1 MQNTTNENENINENE
16 KMTNENENTIKIIE
30 KWDEMKLHEDLL
42 RGIYAYGFDAPSEIQ
57 KKSIMPIIENRDVI
71 AQAQSGCGKTGS
83 FTIGSLQRINFTKT
97 KPQVLILSPTHE
109 LVNQT
114 TEVIKGIGNFMKS
127 LSVKSLI
134 GGTSIRDDKQFLE
147 DHSPQIV
154 VGTVGRVL
162 DMIEKRF
169 LDISELS
176 LFVLDEADEMLS
188 QGFSEKIKHMFHSYL
203 PVNTQVVLFS
213 ATMPPDILNLTRSF
227 MNSPVSILMEKEQ
240 LSLQCIQQY
249 YVAVQNDYTKYCLL
263 QDLFSVMNVSK
274 CIIYCNSVHRVNDL
288 YRKMIDDGFS
298 VAAIHSNMNKS
309 DRIDVFRHFRTGD
322 ARFLISSDIT
332 ARGIDIQQVSA
343 VVNYDLT
350 RNVHTYLHRIG
361 RSGRWGRRGIAIN
374 FVTRQDN
381 RDMYAL
387 EQYYNIRINELP
399 ANFNGDV

>member
-1 MQNTTNENENINENE
+1 MQNTSEKSSEVNSGENVNHH
-16 KMTNENENTIKIIE
+16 TSIKVIE

-57 KKSIMPIIENRDVI
+57 KKSIIPIIENRDVI

-127 LSVKSLI
+127 LSVKSLV
-134 GGTSIRDDKQFLE
+134 GGTSIRDDKQFLQ

-188 QGFSEKIKHMFHSYL
+188 QGFNEKIKHMFRSYL

-213 ATMPPDILNLTRSF
+213 ATMPPEMLNLTRSF

-249 YVAVQNDYTKYCLL
+249 YVAVQNDYAKYCLL

-288 YRKMIDDGFS
+288 YRRMIDDGFS
-298 VAAIHSNMNKS
+298 VAAIHSKMNKM
-309 DRIDVFRHFRTGD
+309 DRMRIFRHFRTGD

-374 FVTRQDN
+374 FVTRQDS

-387 EQYYNIRINELP
+387 EQHYNIRINELP

>member
-1 MQNTTNENENINENE
+1 
-16 KMTNENENTIKIIE
+16 
-30 KWDEMKLHEDLL
+30 
-42 RGIYAYGFDAPSEIQ
+42 
-57 KKSIMPIIENRDVI
+57 
-71 AQAQSGCGKTGS
+71 
-83 FTIGSLQRINFTKT
+83 
-97 KPQVLILSPTHE
+97 
-109 LVNQT
+109 
-114 TEVIKGIGNFMKS
+114 
-127 LSVKSLI
+127 
-134 GGTSIRDDKQFLE
+134 
-147 DHSPQIV
+147 
-154 VGTVGRVL
+154 
-162 DMIEKRF
+162 
-169 LDISELS
+169 
-176 LFVLDEADEMLS
+176 
-188 QGFSEKIKHMFHSYL
+188 MFHSYL

-213 ATMPPDILNLTRSF
+213 ATMPHDILNLTRSF

-249 YVAVQNDYTKYCLL
+249 YVAVQNDYAKYCLL

-274 CIIYCNSVHRVNDL
+274 CIIYCNSVNRVNDL
-288 YRKMIDDGFS
+288 YRKMIDNGFS

-374 FVTRQDN
+374 FVTRQDS

>member
-1 MQNTTNENENINENE
+1 MQNTSKKNSEVNSGENVNHHTTTN
-16 KMTNENENTIKIIE
+16 MIE

-57 KKSIMPIIENRDVI
+57 KKSIIPIIENRDVI

-134 GGTSIRDDKQFLE
+134 GGTSIRDDKQFLQE
-147 DHSPQIV
+147 QLPQII

-169 LDISELS
+169 LDVSELS

-188 QGFSEKIKHMFHSYL
+188 QGFNEKIKHMFRSYL

-213 ATMPPDILNLTRSF
+213 ATMPPEMLNLTRNF

-249 YVAVQNDYTKYCLL
+249 YVAVQNDYAKYCLL

-274 CIIYCNSVHRVNDL
+274 CIIYCNSVRRVNDL
-288 YRKMIDDGFS
+288 YRKMCEDGFS
-298 VAAIHSNMNKS
+298 VAAIHSNMNKM
-309 DRIDVFRHFRTGD
+309 DRMRIFRHFRTGD

-374 FVTRQDN
+374 FVTRQDH

-387 EQYYNIRINELP
+387 EQHYNIRISELP